1 MLPDAETSRFS
12 CLLSLIRSAYHRG
25 ALKWIPDATDLW
37 RKGSA
42 RCVLKRVTM
51 NRGASTYEVR
61 LYDGVAVTR
70 SDDFDDYD
78 RAITFAVELFRATHR
93 DPFG

>member
-1 MLPDAETSRFS
+1 
-12 CLLSLIRSAYHRG
+12 LLSPIRSAYYRA
-25 ALKWIPDATDLW
+25 ALTWIPDATDLW
-37 RKGSA
+37 RNGSA
-42 RCVLKRVTM
+42 RCVLKRVTV

-78 RAITFAVELFRATHR
+78 RAITFAVELFRTTR
-93 DPFG
+93 REPFG